1 MTQELGERGVAE
13 QLLGRRPHRTG
24 RLHRGYRVADVDA
37 FFEHAERAVPARRL
51 SAAQVRAVGF
61 GSQLGG
67 YDVEATD
74 AVLTELEDRLARLER
89 VRALGGGAQRQWAER
104 HAALNAA
111 VLGRLDEPDG
121 ERFPR
126 ARGLRRGYR
135 PSDVDAL
142 CALLSERF
150 AGGARLDAEDVRAA
164 LFRPR
169 RGRRAYR
176 EAPVDAFLDR
186 VVELVVSHE
195 P

>member
-1 MTQELGERGVAE
+1 MTQELEERGERTGA
-13 QLLGRRPHRTG
+13 LGRRPPRTG
-24 RLHRGYRVADVDA
+24 RWRRGYRVADVDA
-37 FFEHAERAVPARRL
+37 FLDHAAQAVPARRL
-51 SAAQVRAVGF
+51 GSAQVRAVGF
-61 GSQLGG
+61 GSQFGG
-67 YDVEATD
+67 YDVAATD
-74 AVLTELEDRLARLER
+74 EALARLEDRLARLER
-89 VRALGGGAQRQWAER
+89 VRALSGGAQRQWAER

-142 CALLSERF
+142 CTLLAERF
-150 AGGARLDAEDVRAA
+150 AGGARLEAEDVRGA

-169 RGRRAYR
+169 RGRRGYR

-186 VVELVVSHE
+186 VVELMVSHE